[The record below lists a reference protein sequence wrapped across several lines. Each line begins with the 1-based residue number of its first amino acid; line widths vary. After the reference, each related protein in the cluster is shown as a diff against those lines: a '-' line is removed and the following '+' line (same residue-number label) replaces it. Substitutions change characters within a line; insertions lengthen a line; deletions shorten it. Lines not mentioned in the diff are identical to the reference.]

1 MGLKPFIP
9 LYLLT
14 VAAALSAQHDHPA
27 FSERQEE
34 RWKLVYGELAEYQG
48 IRIYDAAV
56 LEAMY
61 AVPRHAFVPEN
72 MQPYAYV
79 NTPLPIGYDQ
89 TISQPLIVASM
100 TQLLEPGK
108 DQKILEIG
116 TGSGY
121 QAAVLA
127 EMEAEVYT
135 IEIVPELGTRAKN
148 TLHDLGYAGVHVKTG
163 DGYAGWPE
171 HAPFDRIIVTCA
183 PEDVPGPLVE
193 QLKPGGKIVIPIGPE
208 NATQF
213 LVVLRKTEKGRL
225 IRDFKYPVRFV
236 PMTGKAR
243 EQQ

>member
-1 MGLKPFIP
+1 MRLRWIISLYGLA
-9 LYLLT
+9 T
-14 VAAALSAQHDHPA
+14 AAVLCGQHAHPA

-34 RWKLVYGELAEYQG
+34 RKKLVYEEVADYQG
-48 IRIYDAAV
+48 IRIYDPDV

-61 AVPRHAFVPEN
+61 IVPRHAFVPES
-72 MQPYAYV
+72 MEAYAYS
-79 NTPLPIGYDQ
+79 NRPLPIGYDQ
-89 TISQPLIVASM
+89 TISQPVIVASM

-108 DQKILEIG
+108 GLKILEIG

-135 IEIVPELGTRAKN
+135 IEIVPELGNRAKN
-148 TLHDLGYAGVHVKTG
+148 TLHDLGYTGVHVKIG

-183 PEDVPGPLVE
+183 PENVPEPLVE

-213 LVVLRKTEKGRL
+213 LVVLRKNEKGRL
-225 IRDFKYPVRFV
+225 IRDMKYPVRFV
-236 PMTGKAR
+236 PMTGKAQ
-243 EQQ
+243 EQN